1 MNSIRN
7 YMKTEFL
14 SMDINESLA
23 RGVAAFFIMPLD
35 PTVEAVEDVK
45 TAVSEAVTNAVIHG
59 YRNESGMITM
69 ELTLDGRALTVVIRD
84 NGVGIEDI
92 EKALTPMFTTQP
104 EAERS
109 GMGFTIMESFMD
121 ELSVESTPGKGT
133 TVTMKKR
140 L

>member
-1 MNSIRN
+1 MNSINN

-23 RGVAAFFIMPLD
+23 RGVAAFFILPLD
-35 PTVEAVEDVK
+35 PSIEDVADVK

-59 YRNESGMITM
+59 YRGCGGRIVM
-69 ELTLDGRALTVVIRD
+69 ELTLEGRELTVSVRD
-84 NGVGIEDI
+84 EGVGIEDV
-92 EKALTPMFTTQP
+92 EKARTPMFTTQP

-121 ELSVESTPGKGT
+121 ELKVESSPGRGT